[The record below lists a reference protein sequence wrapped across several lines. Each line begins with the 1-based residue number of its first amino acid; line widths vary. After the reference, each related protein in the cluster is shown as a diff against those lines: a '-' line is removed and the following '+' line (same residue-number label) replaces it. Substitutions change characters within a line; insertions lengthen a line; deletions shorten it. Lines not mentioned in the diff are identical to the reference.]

1 MRTTIRQQVDAA
13 GRGDAYCQSHPDPN
27 PANALVATHLHDLY
41 GRALILDQ
49 VQHQAQKARE
59 EAVDRK
65 EALRGSIAGNLKAVA
80 GISKAVA
87 RTQPGI
93 TVHLQLPHGRIN
105 ETRFLTTSRVAV
117 AEALAQKDA
126 LVTAGMP
133 DGLLDTL
140 TAELNEY
147 ESALN
152 RQRNAMA
159 TQVAASAELVIVA
172 REIVAVL
179 KHLDALFRL
188 RYKKEPEQLRSW
200 MSARNVFYRLAEPAA
215 PDDRRSGESNVA

>member
-1 MRTTIRQQVDAA
+1 MRTQIRQQVDAA
-13 GRGDAYCQSHPDPN
+13 GRADAYCQRHPDPN
-27 PANALVATHLHDLY
+27 PANALVATHLHSLH
-41 GRALILDQ
+41 GRALALDQ
-49 VQHQAQKARE
+49 VRHQAQKARE
-59 EAVDRK
+59 EAVNRK
-65 EALRGSIAGNLKAVA
+65 EALRESIAGNLKDVA
-80 GISKAVA
+80 GISRAVA

-133 DGLLDTL
+133 DGLLETL
-140 TAELNEY
+140 TADLNEY
-147 ESALN
+147 ETALN

-159 TQVAASAELVIVA
+159 SQVGASAELVIVA
-172 REIVAVL
+172 REIVAVM
-179 KHLDALFRL
+179 KHLDALFRQ

-200 MSARNVFYRLAEPAA
+200 MSARNVYYRLGAPVG
-215 PDDRRSGESNVA
+215 PDDHPSGDSNAA